1 MSKFTVAVNGNIIH
15 TTRGMKDA
23 YCTAGETRDARRGTA
38 PVGTS
43 ITVTKDGVLTQR
55 SDLVDFPSAYGQPA
69 YRDWKSINVE

>member
-23 YCTAGETRDARRGTA
+23 YCTAGETRDARRGTS

-43 ITVTKDGVLTQR
+43 VTVTKDGELTQR
-55 SDLVDFPSAYGQPA
+55 YDLTDYPSRYGQPA
-69 YRDWKSINVE
+69 YRDWERIDV